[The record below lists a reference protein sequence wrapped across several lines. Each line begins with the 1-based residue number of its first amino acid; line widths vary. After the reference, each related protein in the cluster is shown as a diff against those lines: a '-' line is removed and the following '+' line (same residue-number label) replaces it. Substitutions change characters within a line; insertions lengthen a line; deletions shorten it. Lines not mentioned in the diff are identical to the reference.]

1 MATITATPTTLQ
13 RLEHLEDRCV
23 QLEDELDKVTGK
35 SWEIRHGVYT
45 KVLRE
50 IKKLEKQ
57 LTRESVADFLPA

>member
-1 MATITATPTTLQ
+1 MATLTVTPTTLQ
-13 RLEHLEDRCV
+13 RLEHLEERCV

-45 KVLRE
+45 QVLRE

-57 LTRESVADFLPA
+57 LTRESVTDLLPA